1 VVEGAM
7 AGQDEPVPRLT
18 KVWMVP
24 LGRGSV
30 DDIAGDLELAPD
42 AIIFTPKHGDPPVHI
57 PLGTVVK
64 VKRLKG
70 SPVLMVLHGEGAVR
84 AETAFYFVQPPPLS
98 HIVKSKQPPP
108 PSRPDP
114 ASLEPPRLRPFGMGG
129 RKPSKRKS
137 VRSNATYLTTEGTS
151 RKEELQGWVD
161 AIRERLPRT

>member
-1 VVEGAM
+1 M
-7 AGQDEPVPRLT
+7 PRLT

-30 DDIAGDLELAPD
+30 DDIAGDLELSHD
-42 AIIFTPKHGDPPVHI
+42 AIIFTPRHGGPAMLI
-57 PLGTVVK
+57 ALGSVAK

-70 SPVLMVLHGEGAVR
+70 SPVLMVVHTEGAVR
-84 AETAFYFVQPPPLS
+84 VETAFYFVQPPSLS

-114 ASLEPPRLRPFGMGG
+114 DALEPPRLRPFGMSG

-137 VRSNATYLTTEGTS
+137 VRNNATYLTAQGTS

-161 AIRERLPRT
+161 AIRERLP